1 MKMTKLAIASA
12 IKKYNNVGYY
22 STERGAWNFVY
33 VPVAVVGETEKSWR
47 CVVVG
52 EDRIEYTA
60 PQDKNSLCGDATFKA
75 NPEKIDETP
84 KFITIRKM
92 NKYGRPTKLA
102 SERYAT
108 YDPWR

>member
-1 MKMTKLAIASA
+1 MTKKAIAEA
-12 IKKYNNVGYY
+12 VKKYNNVGYY

-52 EDRIEYTA
+52 EDRIEYTG
-60 PQDKNSLCGDATFKA
+60 PQDEGSLSGHATYKV
-75 NPEKIDETP
+75 NPEKIDGTP

-92 NKYGRPTKLA
+92 NKYGSATKLDA
-102 SERYAT
+102 ERHAT
-108 YDPWR
+108 WDPWR